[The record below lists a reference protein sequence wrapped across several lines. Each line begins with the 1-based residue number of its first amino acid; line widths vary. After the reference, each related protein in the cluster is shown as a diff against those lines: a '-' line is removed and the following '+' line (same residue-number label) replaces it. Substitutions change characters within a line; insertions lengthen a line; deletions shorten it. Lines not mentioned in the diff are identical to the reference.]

1 MDATVKRMAPLA
13 GVAFVALEIVGGL
26 LVMKGSPAF
35 AARPAEI
42 SAYFADP
49 TSHLMLGIL
58 LFLIATPFWF
68 IYLGCL
74 YGAVKVKEGGV
85 GRLAAMLLATGST
98 AAALG
103 VAGDVF
109 IAMASIRASG
119 GTLTPGI
126 ATVYFDAA
134 NVLGYT
140 GLAVALSAFS
150 LAFGVA
156 SFRYGAVVPRWLGA
170 VSIVLAVVYLIPPI
184 SWAALYI
191 GLLITAYASV
201 VLYRERAGEL

>member
-1 MDATVKRMAPLA
+1 VNATLKRVAPLA
-13 GVAFVALEIVGGL
+13 GVVFVALEIAGGA

-35 AARPAEI
+35 AAKPAEI
-42 SAYFADP
+42 TAYLAEP
-49 TSHLMLGIL
+49 TSHVMLGIF

-85 GRLAAMLLATGST
+85 GRLAAMLLATGS
-98 AAALG
+98 AGVALG

-109 IAMASIRASG
+109 LAMASIRASG
-119 GTLTPGI
+119 GTLTPSI
-126 ATVYFDAA
+126 ATVYFDAS

-150 LAFGVA
+150 LALGVA
-156 SFRYGAVVPRWLGA
+156 SLRYGAVVPKWIGA
-170 VSIVLAVVYLIPPI
+170 VSIVLAVLYLVPPI
-184 SWAALYI
+184 SSAALYV
-191 GLLITAYASV
+191 GLPITLYASV
-201 VLYRERAGEL
+201 ALYRDKAGEL